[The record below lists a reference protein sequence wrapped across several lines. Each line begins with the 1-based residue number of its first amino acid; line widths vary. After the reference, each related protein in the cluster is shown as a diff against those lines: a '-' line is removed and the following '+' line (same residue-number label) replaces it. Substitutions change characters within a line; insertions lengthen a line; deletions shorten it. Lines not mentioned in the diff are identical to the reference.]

1 MTPFVLYLGSMI
13 FGVLFFGAIHAWV
26 YTIVFLG
33 VIVASLLL
41 IRGEIVNAGGV
52 WSLRWVKTDLSPLFF
67 GFLIFLVFQMLPM
80 PDGLL
85 VFLSPEAKIDGDM
98 SLPPAMTIGG
108 LQSSHPWYSLA
119 PYIFPVRSSL
129 IIWLVYGLFF
139 FGLIRTLNS
148 RKRIE
153 TAIVVILLTGCFE
166 SLYGIM
172 QIFSGH
178 HHIWWFEDKN
188 VKAVSGTYL
197 NRNHFAGFMEMGII
211 LAIAYA
217 GALAQRDAHRR
228 TPVTRSRRLR
238 NRIIAYLSGD
248 EGYPR
253 RFLIIFSG
261 VVMGTGLLLS
271 ASRGG
276 IISTAGA
283 LLLMGLFFV
292 FRSSHRRKGL
302 IILILFFMTLG
313 YGIYIGLDY
322 TLGRFEFF
330 DRDMEDRL
338 TMTKKA
344 VGLYKDF
351 LFAGTGIGSFEY
363 SYARY
368 QDPVHL
374 NAFINYAHNDWIQ
387 FLAEGGTIGAL
398 LLLVGMGWFILR
410 TLNNWR
416 EKSDDFAVCLGLA
429 PFAALFAMGIH
440 SISDF
445 NLHRPANM
453 MLLIAVLA
461 IGTAALHLGRH
472 HSDGM
477 QYGLRLIPMRKG
489 GIVLTGFAVALIL
502 WSGVWVFRQFVAEAH
517 CSTEVNPTL
526 NLDQQPPADEI
537 RGAIAWNPSNAR
549 YHFKLAQALMRERDQ
564 LMMLPKPDREHWM
577 QSHAP
582 IIAAL
587 ERAIRLNPLNAE
599 YHVRLSWEYSYQ
611 WNRPDHWSRW
621 LPAADLSMDRAAYMA
636 GNWAEYPRLHR
647 DMGNYWTMRSKSF
660 NAGNPQAAIAW
671 IKGVWHYQKAMKLDK
686 GKELREEIIRY
697 VRTFYTDPERFRD
710 LE

>member
-1 MTPFVLYLGSMI
+1 LIAFILYLGSMI

-41 IRGEIVNAGGV
+41 IRGEIVNESGV
-52 WSLRWVKTDLSPLFF
+52 RSLRWVKTDMSPLFF
-67 GFLIFLVFQMLPM
+67 GFLIFLVLQMFPM

-98 SLPPAMTIGG
+98 SLPAATTLGG
-108 LQSSHPWYSLA
+108 IPFSHPWYTLA

-153 TAIVVILLTGCFE
+153 TAIIVILLAGCFE
-166 SLYGIM
+166 SLYGII
-172 QIFSGH
+172 QIFSGY
-178 HHIWWFEDKN
+178 HHIWWFEVADL
-188 VKAVSGTYL
+188 KAVSGTYL

-217 GALAQRDAHRR
+217 GALAEKDSHRR
-228 TPVTRSRRLR
+228 TPVIRSRRLR
-238 NRIIAYLSGD
+238 NRILKYLSGD

-261 VVMGTGLLLS
+261 VVMGIGLLLS

-283 LLLMGLFFV
+283 LLIMGLFFI
-292 FRSSHRRKGL
+292 FRASHRRKGF

-330 DRDMEDRL
+330 DRDMEARMA
-338 TMTKKA
+338 MTEKA

-374 NAFINYAHNDWIQ
+374 NSFINYAHNDWIQ
-387 FLAEGGTIGAL
+387 FLAEGGTIVAL
-398 LLLVGMGWFILR
+398 LLLTGMGWFIFR
-410 TLNNWR
+410 TLRNWR
-416 EKSDDFAVCLGLA
+416 ERNEDFAVCLGLA
-429 PFAALFAMGIH
+429 PFAALFALGIH
-440 SISDF
+440 SVSDF

-461 IGTAALHLGRH
+461 IGTAALHPGRH
-472 HSDGM
+472 HRDGM

-489 GIVLTGFAVALIL
+489 GIVLIVFTVGLIL
-502 WSGVWVFRQFVAEAH
+502 WSGVWIFRQFVAEAH

-526 NLDQQPPADEI
+526 NLDQNPPADEV
-537 RGAIAWNPSNAR
+537 RGAIAWNPINAR
-549 YHFKLAQALMRERDQ
+549 YHFKLAQALMAERDRLMQ
-564 LMMLPKPDREHWM
+564 LPEPDREHWVR
-577 QSHAP
+577 SHAP

-587 ERAIRLNPLNAE
+587 ERAVRLNPLNAE
-599 YHVRLSWEYSYQ
+599 YHVRLGWEYSYL
-611 WNRPDHWSRW
+611 WDRPDHWSRW
-621 LPAADLSMDRAAYMA
+621 FPAADLSMDRAAHMA
-636 GNWAEYPRLHR
+636 GNWAEYPRLHV

-660 NAGNPQAAIAW
+660 SAGDPQGEVAW
-671 IKGVWHYQKAMKLDK
+671 IKGVWHYQKAMALDK
-686 GKELREEIIRY
+686 RKELREEIIRY
-697 VRTFYTDPERFRD
+697 VRGFHTDPGRFKD
-710 LE
+710 LQ